1 MKGSDA
7 CPPLF
12 ILPKGLVSRFVAIP
26 GNTGTQSWKTDI
38 WEKTGAGV
46 LDAAGVS
53 SQGSWGQLY
62 GVGRAVEEVA
72 GFQAVYFFENNLIIL
87 INQK

>member
-26 GNTGTQSWKTDI
+26 ENTVTPSWKTDI

-53 SQGSWGQLY
+53 SQGSWGQRC
-62 GVGRAVEEVA
+62 GAGRAVEEVA
-72 GFQAVYFFENNLIIL
+72 GCHEADFFANNFDYTYHP
-87 INQK
+87 